1 MPWGHAWGPS
11 VGDRAGWDL
20 LRKGVVVEREI
31 KQGSKVITTPG
42 GAEPLMDSYSQLARN
57 RDMYFFVL
65 KVLFII
71 VCEQ

>member
-1 MPWGHAWGPS
+1 MPWGPAWGRS

-20 LRKGVVVEREI
+20 VRKGVVVE
-31 KQGSKVITTPG
+31 KSSKVITTPG
-42 GAEPLMDSYSQLARN
+42 GAEPRMDSYSQLARN

>member
-1 MPWGHAWGPS
+1 M
-11 VGDRAGWDL
+11 V
-20 LRKGVVVEREI
+20 
-31 KQGSKVITTPG
+31 TTPG
-42 GAEPLMDSYSQLARN
+42 GAEPLMDSYSQLTQN